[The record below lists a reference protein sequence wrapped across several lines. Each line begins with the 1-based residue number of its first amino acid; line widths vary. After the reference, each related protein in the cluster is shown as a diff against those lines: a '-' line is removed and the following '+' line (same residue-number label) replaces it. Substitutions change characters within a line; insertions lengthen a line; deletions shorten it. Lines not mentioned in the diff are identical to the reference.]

1 MISFKWDISWK
12 EESGRTPKIKFWKQL
27 LWSMDSINGLVFL
40 LFFPESQLNNANN
53 VGINGWIHLLK
64 KQNGPDKKMRNY
76 FNLQEY
82 SQVSGELLLLLSE
95 ELLLNVIKDMKN
107 YLISHKEKIQMIQ
120 TIWENLNQD
129 KLILI
134 LKLNRLDQILLIWM
148 KIKNR
153 C

>member
-1 MISFKWDISWK
+1 
-12 EESGRTPKIKFWKQL
+12 
-27 LWSMDSINGLVFL
+27 MDSINGLVFL

-120 TIWENLNQD
+120 TI
-129 KLILI
+129 
-134 LKLNRLDQILLIWM
+134 
-148 KIKNR
+148 
-153 C
+153 